1 MPRLA
6 AILALVA
13 LTAAPLDA
21 QSITRPRREWR
32 TLETEHFVIHY
43 TLDLETWTLDM
54 AERLESVRDAVT
66 SLVGYAPRKKVT
78 VLVDD
83 PLNTPNGFALSF
95 LDAPVIY
102 LFPTPPA
109 PTWSIGSYR
118 DWGELLAVHEYGHVA
133 HLARPSRNPWE
144 RRLMAVLPFR
154 IGPIPRRAP
163 TWAVEGYATLIEGR
177 LTGSGRPYGVWRP
190 AILRQWAL
198 EGRLPA
204 YGELGPSRDFR
215 GGELPYL
222 VGSAFLEWL
231 VARRK
236 ESGDSS
242 LVHLWRRLTARQSR
256 SFSHAFAGVF
266 GAPPDELYG
275 RFVAEVTAQ
284 AVAVEQATG
293 QQGGEGGEL
302 VQRYSGE
309 TGAPALSPN
318 GEHIALVRDYR
329 DRPSRLIVMET
340 RDDTALARRVR
351 EGRERLLRKDP
362 EDVPDEPWQPLPKR
376 VVATL
381 HPVGGRAH
389 AEPRFLPDGERLLVV
404 RYEPMADGGRRRDLF
419 VWNFRSG
426 TLRRVTRGA
435 GIMRADPSPD
445 GRTAVGERCGGG
457 KCDLVMIDLE
467 TGSLSRLATGTTRV
481 SYYRPRFSP
490 DGRLVVASEHR
501 GRRWRVVLIPT
512 SGSAVLPYDP
522 PDRASRYD
530 ATFLDNNVLVLVSE
544 RDGVPNLVRVPLGAG
559 VESEVR
565 LTNVTG
571 AALAPEPAHDGTV
584 YYLRLHSRGLDLSRV
599 KRDTAVT
606 AAQMP
611 PAPPSPAVARDPVR
625 ADTFPRSTL
634 PPSRDY
640 RLGPRGFRI
649 VPGTQSGVDGQGLLL
664 SLGNFDPVGRFTL
677 LAQGTVGT
685 APAWRG
691 GSLRATYR
699 RHALEWRAELFGVGD
714 RPSRQDVDFAPTDLD
729 ADYWGGVLV
738 AELPR
743 RMGDRVTEVRV
754 GVSAA
759 RVAAPRGESTTRS
772 LSFAEL
778 RHSRFHTNAERWV
791 SYAVALHGALGRT
804 ASDDWHRL
812 RGSASLGI
820 GLLDKGIHGEV
831 EYARTGR
838 GGPALE
844 RIILGGAGPLL
855 FEHALLSQ
863 RLAMPALPLGIAAG
877 REALTYR
884 AWGSSGPF
892 ELYFWGGSAD
902 PGFDD
907 WHRVVGVETREMS
920 APIPFARVPEL
931 RFVTGVGY
939 TLDAPFRHRTR
950 GYGMLVLR
958 P

>member
-1 MPRLA
+1 MPRLVA
-6 AILALVA
+6 VLALVA
-13 LTAAPLDA
+13 LTAAPLDG
-21 QSITRPRREWR
+21 QSITRPRRDWR

-66 SLVGYAPRKKVT
+66 SLVGYAPKRKVT

-83 PLNTPNGFALSF
+83 PLNTPNGFALAFIDS
-95 LDAPVIY
+95 PVIY

-133 HLARPSRNPWE
+133 HLTRPSRNPLE
-144 RRLMAVLPFR
+144 RRLLSLLPFR
-154 IGPIPRRAP
+154 IGPIARRAP

-198 EGRLPA
+198 EGRLPS
-204 YGELGPSRDFR
+204 YGQLGPSRDYR

-231 VARRK
+231 VARQPAA
-236 ESGDSS
+236 GDSS
-242 LVHLWRRLTARQSR
+242 LAHLWRRLTARQSR

-293 QQGGEGGEL
+293 QPDGEGGEL
-302 VQRYSGE
+302 VQRYTGE
-309 TGAPALSPN
+309 TGAPAISPN
-318 GEHIALVRDYR
+318 AEHIALVRDYR

-340 RDDTALARRVR
+340 RDDTTLARRVR
-351 EGRERLLRKDP
+351 EARERLLRKDP

-381 HPVGGRAH
+381 HPVGGRPH

-419 VWNFRSG
+419 IWNFRQG
-426 TLRRVTRGA
+426 TLRRVTHGA
-435 GIMRADPSPD
+435 GIMRADPAPD
-445 GRTAVGERCGGG
+445 GRTAVAERCRGGR
-457 KCDLVMIDLE
+457 CDLVIVDLE
-467 TGSLSRLATGTTRV
+467 TGSLSVLATGSTRV

-544 RDGVPNLVRVPLGAG
+544 RDGAPNLVRVPLGAG

-571 AALAPEPAHDGTV
+571 AALAPEPGRDGNV

-599 KRDTAVT
+599 RSD
-606 AAQMP
+606 AALMATEWP
-611 PAPPSPAVARDPVR
+611 SLPGSPAIARSAAR
-625 ADTFPRSTL
+625 ADTFARSTL
-634 PPSRDY
+634 PPSREY
-640 RLGPRGFRI
+640 GLGARGFRL
-649 VPGTQSGVDGQGLLL
+649 VPGTQSAVNGQGLLL

-677 LAQGTVGT
+677 LAQGAAGT

-699 RHALEWRAELFGVGD
+699 RRALEWRAELFGAGD
-714 RPSRQDVDFAPTDLD
+714 RPSRQDVDFAPTGLD

-743 RMGDRVTEVRV
+743 RLGDRVTELRLGASASRV
-754 GVSAA
+754 VP
-759 RVAAPRGESTTRS
+759 PRGESVSRS

-778 RHSRFHTNAERWV
+778 RHSRLQTHGELWTTQAI
-791 SYAVALHGALGRT
+791 ALHGSLGRT

-812 RGSASLGI
+812 RGSASMGI
-820 GLLDKGIHGEV
+820 GLLDKGIRGEV

-838 GGPALE
+838 DAPGLE

-855 FEHALLSQ
+855 FDHALLSQ
-863 RLAMPALPLGIAAG
+863 RIGMPALPLGIAGG

-884 AWGSSGPF
+884 ASASAGLI

-902 PGFDD
+902 PGFDA
-907 WHRVVGVETREMS
+907 WHRVVGIETREMA
-920 APIPFARVPEL
+920 APIPFARLPEL

-939 TLDAPFRHRTR
+939 TLDSPFRHRTR